1 MLSRHTSLPE
11 SRAPGLN
18 GKRSIRTTCI
28 SPPKALP
35 YRWCLLFSTIVWFA
49 GGIEYDGVE
58 RHPAE
63 PSLSSD
69 VNSCN
74 VLLSAIYLFPSQ
86 VGGGSFRVPLGDG
99 WSLWRA

>member
-1 MLSRHTSLPE
+1 M
-11 SRAPGLN
+11 AKGLFEQHA
-18 GKRSIRTTCI
+18 
-28 SPPKALP
+28 SPHRRRYPIGGVF
-35 YRWCLLFSTIVWFA
+35 LFSTIVWFA

-74 VLLSAIYLFPSQ
+74 VLLSRIYLFPSR

-99 WSLWRA
+99 WCPGRA